1 MKEMAKEKD
10 IVLIYFEDQP
20 ITFAR
25 LESIS
30 PDIKKDWYHVKLL
43 MLQVPLQVT
52 TWILRDIYISGRE
65 FTMGGKRVR
74 METVV
79 CPQDVEPTE
88 EGQAI
93 PDKLRNQKVI
103 SLADLKKKDF

>member
-1 MKEMAKEKD
+1 MKEMTKEKD
-10 IVLIYFEDQP
+10 IVLIYLEDQP

-30 PDIKKDWYHVKLL
+30 SDIKKDWYQVKLL

-52 TWILRDIYISGRE
+52 TWILRDVYISGQE

-74 METVV
+74 MEKVE
-79 CPQDVEPTE
+79 CPPDPEPIKKDHI
-88 EGQAI
+88 I
-93 PDKLRNQKVI
+93 PDKSSNQKVI
-103 SLADLKKKDF
+103 SLSDLKKKD